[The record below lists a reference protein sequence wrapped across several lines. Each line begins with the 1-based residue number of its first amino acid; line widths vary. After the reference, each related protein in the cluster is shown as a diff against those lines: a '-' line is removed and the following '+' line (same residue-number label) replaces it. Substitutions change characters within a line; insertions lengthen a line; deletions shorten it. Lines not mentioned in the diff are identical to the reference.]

1 MGFLL
6 PVFQQHN
13 WLRQV
18 FIGIKIILRFRIFKI
33 VKWIKRDKTKLRTSF
48 WGKKLDK
55 IISVGLN
62 WLLVVLKRNSNA
74 FYVYIYTY
82 AYIYIH
88 IYGYI
93 YEYIYIYM
101 YVYMDVYMYAYVY
114 MYMCMYACAYICM
127 YVDMGIYMCV
137 YAYSVHGCVYIYIC
151 ACDMHMYIYVYA
163 RGCVHLSI
171 YSALIGLFSPWGRV
185 LAGWGSMPCGVG
197 RALSQGGS
205 LDAES
210 VRDRWMQQS
219 LRYSEIVST
228 LRQKLILSDF
238 SSLST
243 ATLFYFW
250 VNSPWRI
257 KLSALRSQCFCQ
269 KILFKVLKIK
279 IHKI

>member
-48 WGKKLDK
+48 RGKKLDK

-82 AYIYIH
+82 TYIYIH
-88 IYGYI
+88 ICKYI
-93 YEYIYIYM
+93 YIYIYIYM
-101 YVYMDVYMYAYVY
+101 YVYINVYMYIYVCLYIYVY
-114 MYMCMYACAYICM
+114 MYIYMYIYIYIYIYRYGYIYIYIHIMCM
-127 YVDMGIYMCV
+127 D
-137 YAYSVHGCVYIYIC
+137 VYIYIY
-151 ACDMHMYIYVYA
+151 MHMIYIYIYIYIYTH
-163 RGCVHLSI
+163 RYIHLSI
-171 YSALIGLFSPWGRV
+171 HSALIGLFSPWGLV
-185 LAGWGSMPCGVG
+185 SAGWGSMPCGMG
-197 RALSQGGS
+197 KALSQRGS
-205 LDAES
+205 LDTES
-210 VRDRWMQQS
+210 VRNRWMQQS

-250 VNSPWRI
+250 VNSP
-257 KLSALRSQCFCQ
+257 
-269 KILFKVLKIK
+269 
-279 IHKI
+279 